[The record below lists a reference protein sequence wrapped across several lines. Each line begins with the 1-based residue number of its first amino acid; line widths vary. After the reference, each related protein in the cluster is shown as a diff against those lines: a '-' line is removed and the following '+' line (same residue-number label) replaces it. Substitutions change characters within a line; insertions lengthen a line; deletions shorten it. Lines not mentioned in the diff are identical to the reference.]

1 MMSDKKPSFNRTRRG
16 IYLLPSLFT
25 TGAIFA
31 GFYAIIVASKQQFEH
46 AAIALFIAMILD
58 GLDGRVARL
67 THSQSKFGAEYDS
80 LSDMVSFGLAPALVL
95 YNWSLMHIGKLG
107 WLAAFMYAV
116 CSALRLARFNSQ
128 SQNTHKRYFFG
139 LSTTAAAGFIAG
151 LIWVA
156 ARYQINGAQPIVGY
170 IVLGLTV
177 MVALLKVS
185 TIRFRSFKDVDI
197 RGRVHFFVSII
208 VVLLLVLLYAAPS
221 ETLFAVFSIYVLSG
235 PIGWVVSKMRGTHD

>member
-46 AAIALFIAMILD
+46 ASIALFIAMLLD

-95 YNWSLMHIGKLG
+95 YNWSLMSVGKIG
-107 WLAAFMYAV
+107 WLAAFLYAV

-156 ARYQINGAQPIVGY
+156 AHYHIDGTQPQVAY
-170 IVLGLTV
+170 VVVVLTTLI
-177 MVALLKVS
+177 ALLKVS
-185 TIRFRSFKDVDI
+185 FIRYRSFKDFDI
-197 RGRVHFFVSII
+197 RGRVHFLVSLL
-208 VVLLLVLLYAAPS
+208 VVLMLVLVYAAPS
-221 ETLFAVFSIYVLSG
+221 ETLFGLFSVYVLSG
-235 PIGWVVSKMRGTHD
+235 PVGWVWSKVFKS